1 MEMLARAQKVTAGYR
16 HPAYC
21 PHVVLSTPQTLTGR
35 LAALKIQKDDCFSPA
50 FQDRDIHPGEMPTTA
65 QVLKP
70 LIRSFSYPEENVH
83 ACTINTVSQVC
94 FPEGRHKGAKTE
106 PVAVALWPVSLQ
118 EALPVPVAGA
128 RASPTCSFGVALPLG
143 KSLPRSHVP
152 LSSTLCSLT
161 LTSTHEVCF

>member
-1 MEMLARAQKVTAGYR
+1 MLARAQKVTAGYR
-16 HPAYC
+16 HPASC
-21 PHVVLSTPQTLTGR
+21 SHVVLSTPQTLTGR
-35 LAALKIQKDDCFSPA
+35 LAALKIQDDCFSPA
-50 FQDRDIHPGEMPTTA
+50 FQDRDIHPGEMSTIA
-65 QVLKP
+65 QALKP
-70 LIRSFSYPEENVH
+70 LIRGYSDPGENVH

-94 FPEGRHKGAKTE
+94 FPERRHKGAKTE
-106 PVAVALWPVSLQ
+106 PVAAALRPVSLQ

-143 KSLPRSHVP
+143 KSLTRSHVL